1 MKHYFTLILIFV
13 GLIFVSSCGN
23 DKAKKKVSKKAITTT
38 KAKKTRKKVPV
49 FNGDSAY
56 AYVAK
61 QVNFGP
67 RVTGSKAHKDA
78 QKWFIETFKSYGA
91 KVKSQDFKAA
101 FHFGKTE
108 NAKNI
113 IASFNEG
120 KSKKVIIA
128 AHYDSR
134 YEAEKDKDP
143 KKKHMPIDGAD
154 DGASGVGVILELARI
169 ISQNP
174 LDISV
179 DFILFDAEDNGNSE
193 GGDDTWCLGS
203 QYWAKQAVRERYRAD
218 FGILLDMVGA
228 KNAVFPKEMISTRFA
243 QPLQDAIWNVAR
255 DMGYGDLF
263 ADIPRGQVN
272 DDHLYVNRDAGI
284 PMVDIINI
292 PNPDH
297 RFGDYH
303 HTHKDNM
310 DNIDKNTLRRAGQVV
325 LAVLYK
331 YETNSL
337 F

>member
-1 MKHYFTLILIFV
+1 MKHYFTFILLVV
-13 GLIFVSSCGN
+13 GLVSLSSCDN
-23 DKAKKKVSKKAITTT
+23 DKTGKKVSKKTSTTT
-38 KAKKTRKKVPV
+38 KVKKTRKKIPT

-56 AYVAK
+56 AYVEK
-61 QVNFGP
+61 QVAFGP
-67 RVTGSKAHKDA
+67 RVTGSEAHKKA
-78 QKWFIETFKSYGA
+78 QQWFIEKLKSYGA
-91 KVKSQDFKAA
+91 TVKSQDFKAA

-120 KSKKVIIA
+120 KSKRVIIA

-143 KKKHMPIDGAD
+143 KKKHLPIDGAD
-154 DGASGVGVILELARI
+154 DGASGVGVIIELARL
-169 ISQNP
+169 ISKNP
-174 LDISV
+174 IDISV
-179 DFILFDAEDNGNSE
+179 DFILFDAEDNGNAK

-228 KNAVFPKEMISTRFA
+228 KDAVFPKEMISTRFA
-243 QPLQDAIWNVAR
+243 KPLQDAIWNVAR

-263 ADIPRGQVN
+263 ANIARGQVN
-272 DDHLYVNRDAGI
+272 DDHLYVNRDARI

-292 PNPDH
+292 PNPNH
-297 RFGDYH
+297 KFGEYH
-303 HTHKDNM
+303 HTHMDNM
-310 DNIDKNTLRRAGQVV
+310 DNIDKNTLRRTGQVV

-331 YETNSL
+331 YDINTL